1 MQKDVSASGTI
12 KAETFFPR
20 IWRQGRNYSTIVG
33 WLLYRAFTG
42 RQWQLA
48 IAVVLS
54 LLHLS
59 TQVAAIYV
67 VYWYGK
73 QMEQTGLVTVPFLDI
88 NVNLKDDPQWL
99 WAIVAVST
107 ACFVISAALLY
118 FSRKVI
124 LDMVEKYFARS
135 TEQLVL
141 LSLRVP
147 DPRVPFASS
156 IIMDHGYGG
165 LTAGCRRGAL
175 IAISFA
181 NAITAVVGGLGAA
194 FFLFRI
200 DLPLTLVIIC
210 SALLAALFLYPITLR
225 AVQSAKDRERSQAA
239 MRLEVRKLNEDP
251 TVEQTATSLETV
263 DEVARSLMM
272 RRRVLTELVFAM
284 EIGVT
289 ILLGVVIY
297 YMASQALAGR
307 EQWAIFIAYIGA
319 LRMTLNGVTLAIR
332 AFANVSRYYP
342 QIVRYYLFIKD
353 MQKIDKTPLA
363 EVRRGDKVFLG
374 ALPNGQDVVVEA
386 GDRLA
391 TLSLVRLLRE
401 PMFAVV
407 GAKLVRSGEPVASAA
422 IDPANIRKTP
432 AGITI
437 VSGNKLL
444 REEERAAVALDELKD
459 KVTMIFYQ
467 VNDRDRVGSFG
478 ETHVLTT
485 EDGELRRFAVLGT
498 EESDAVLKEFTLKAT
513 KTATKAGLA
522 EDDEEEDDI

>member
-1 MQKDVSASGTI
+1 MQKDVSASETI
-12 KAETFFPR
+12 KADTFFPR

-135 TEQLVL
+135 SEQLVL

-147 DPRVPFASS
+147 DPRVPFASIS
-156 IIMDHGYGG
+156 SWITDSEASLRDAAAAVDRDQLRQCHHRRRWR
-165 LTAGCRRGAL
+165 LGCRL
-175 IAISFA
+175 
-181 NAITAVVGGLGAA
+181 
-194 FFLFRI
+194 
-200 DLPLTLVIIC
+200 LPLPHRPA
-210 SALLAALFLYPITLR
+210 SYASDHLLGPLGRVVPLSDYAAGG
-225 AVQSAKDRERSQAA
+225 AKRQGPGEDASGNAA
-239 MRLEVRKLNEDP
+239 EVRKLNEDP

-444 REEERAAVALDELKD
+444 REEERAALALDELKD